1 MQKEER
7 INQNQLFDLITSN
20 ELSWQ
25 SIIYDL
31 IKTEQL
37 NPWDIDLTILADK
50 YIETIK
56 LLEEEN
62 FFVSSKV
69 LLACALIL
77 RLKSDILADD
87 YIQELNESLYGK
99 KEIQSIL
106 NFSSFEEIDEESLPI
121 LVLKTPLARHKKVTL
136 DELMKALNHAI
147 NTENKRIK
155 RQIKT
160 FQTQKATSNLLPKKQ
175 VPLTIRIQKMYS
187 VITQNIL
194 ISGRKLVKFQ
204 EIAYEKDQKLS
215 LFLPLLHLANDKKIY
230 LWQPIHFQDIHISKE
245 MHPEEE
251 LKIKEELE
259 FVEDS

>member
-1 MQKEER
+1 MKKEDK
-7 INQNQLFDLITSN
+7 INQNQFFDLITSN

-37 NPWDIDLTILADK
+37 DPWDINLTILADK

-56 LLEEEN
+56 RLEDEN
-62 FFVSSKV
+62 FFISSKV

-87 YIQELNESLYGK
+87 YIQELNDSLYGK

-106 NFSSFEEIDEESLPI
+106 NFTSFEEIDEENLPI
-121 LVLKTPLARHKKVTL
+121 LILKTPLARHKKVTL

-160 FQTQKATSNLLPKKQ
+160 FQTKKATLNLIPKKQ

-194 ISGRKLVKFQ
+194 VSGRKLMKFQ

-215 LFLPLLHLANDKKIY
+215 LFLPLLHLANAQKIY
-230 LWQPIHFQDIHISKE
+230 LWQPVHFKDINISKE
-245 MHPEEE
+245 MHPEEQ

-259 FVEDS
+259 FIEDL

>member
-1 MQKEER
+1 M
-7 INQNQLFDLITSN
+7 
-20 ELSWQ
+20 
-25 SIIYDL
+25 
-31 IKTEQL
+31 
-37 NPWDIDLTILADK
+37 
-50 YIETIK
+50 
-56 LLEEEN
+56 
-62 FFVSSKV
+62 
-69 LLACALIL
+69 
-77 RLKSDILADD
+77 
-87 YIQELNESLYGK
+87 
-99 KEIQSIL
+99 

-194 ISGRKLVKFQ
+194 ISGRNLMKFQ

-230 LWQPIHFQDIHISKE
+230 LWQPIHFEDIHISKE
-245 MHPEEE
+245 MHPEE
-251 LKIKEELE
+251 KIKLKEELE
-259 FVEDS
+259 LINNI